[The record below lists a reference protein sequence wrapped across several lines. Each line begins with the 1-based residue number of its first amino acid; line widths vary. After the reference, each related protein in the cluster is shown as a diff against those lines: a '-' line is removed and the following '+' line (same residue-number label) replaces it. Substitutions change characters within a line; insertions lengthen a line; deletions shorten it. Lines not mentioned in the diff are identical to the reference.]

1 MIEILGI
8 IPARSGSTGVKNK
21 NIKIINNRHLIDY
34 TIERA
39 KKSKFIT
46 DIVASTDSVYY
57 SNLFKKK
64 KVWIPELRPK
74 KLSTN
79 KSNIIKTLIHTTK
92 LCEKIKNKRYDFI
105 VLLQPTSPL
114 RLKNEIDRCIKKLIK
129 TKFDSL
135 ISLSE
140 MFVSHPIKFKKII
153 NKAVLPYIKNSIENP
168 PRQSLEKLYI
178 PSGNIYIVKRNSLI
192 KNKSLIGKKQ
202 TFHLIKK
209 SHYLNI
215 DSQEDIEIAK
225 IRLKKYFKN

>member
-64 KVWIPELRPK
+64 VWIPELRPK

-92 LCEKIKNKRYDFI
+92 LCEKIKIKDMI
-105 VLLQPTSPL
+105 LLYSYNQL
-114 RLKNEIDRCIKKLIK
+114 HLLDLKMKLMDALKN
-129 TKFDSL
+129 
-135 ISLSE
+135 
-140 MFVSHPIKFKKII
+140 
-153 NKAVLPYIKNSIENP
+153 
-168 PRQSLEKLYI
+168 
-178 PSGNIYIVKRNSLI
+178 
-192 KNKSLIGKKQ
+192 
-202 TFHLIKK
+202 
-209 SHYLNI
+209 
-215 DSQEDIEIAK
+215 
-225 IRLKKYFKN
+225 